1 MEQGSPVPRLITDLR
16 WNESARGGFVRY
28 RTFGRLVS
36 SMPRADY
43 YQEQARRLMSMART
57 ARHPDFAAQLEA
69 QARLYLSLARIRASP
84 ASDLTALLNE
94 FNARQMRE
102 LRKSWEDEQAGP
114 VPDRLA
120 QLLAQ
125 LERADSPSGGPSQ
138 LESRP
143 SASADSS
150 SSALARKS

>member
-1 MEQGSPVPRLITDLR
+1 
-16 WNESARGGFVRY
+16 
-28 RTFGRLVS
+28 
-36 SMPRADY
+36 
-43 YQEQARRLMSMART
+43 MSMART

-120 QLLAQ
+120 QLLDVFGVLPHQSAGAKADTEGPWSI
-125 LERADSPSGGPSQ
+125 ERCS
-138 LESRP
+138 
-143 SASADSS
+143 
-150 SSALARKS
+150 

>member
-1 MEQGSPVPRLITDLR
+1 MQTGQYSAALGTYSGAQVDMVVKAGTNKLHGSAYDFLR
-16 WNESARGGFVRY
+16 N
-28 RTFGRLVS
+28 
-36 SMPRADY
+36 
-43 YQEQARRLMSMART
+43 
-57 ARHPDFAAQLEA
+57 
-69 QARLYLSLARIRASP
+69 
-84 ASDLTALLNE
+84 NE

-125 LERADSPSGGPSQ
+125 LERADSPSGAPSQ
-138 LESRP
+138 VESRP